1 MRVIYTQPNGV
12 VAIVIP
18 SADFVA
24 QFAEEFTLING
35 LVEKFVPPDTEYRV
49 IRDDSEIPTDRTF
62 RNAWTMDLTV
72 DMDKAREIHMDRIRV
87 VRDEELKRLDI
98 ETLKGVDVQK
108 EKQALRD
115 IPQTFDLDKAETP
128 DELKALWP
136 KELPN
141 A

>member
-1 MRVIYTQPNGV
+1 MKLAYLQPNGV

-18 SADFVA
+18 SASFLRNYDDPEYA
-24 QFAEEFTLING
+24 AKDAAE
-35 LVEKFVPPDTEYRV
+35 KMVPPDTEYRV

-136 KELPN
+136 KELPK